1 MNEVIVRRSSSRGRR
16 SQIPLSQAAKW
27 RRATEEQPPDWPEL
41 AQICTD
47 RSLTLRQIEGRGAL
61 GAKRTHYIIVYVEK
75 TIALSM
81 IWKKIGIVRSVIC
94 YFTRIIDRGLSV

>member
-1 MNEVIVRRSSSRGRR
+1 M
-16 SQIPLSQAAKW
+16 
-27 RRATEEQPPDWPEL
+27 
-41 AQICTD
+41 
-47 RSLTLRQIEGRGAL
+47 